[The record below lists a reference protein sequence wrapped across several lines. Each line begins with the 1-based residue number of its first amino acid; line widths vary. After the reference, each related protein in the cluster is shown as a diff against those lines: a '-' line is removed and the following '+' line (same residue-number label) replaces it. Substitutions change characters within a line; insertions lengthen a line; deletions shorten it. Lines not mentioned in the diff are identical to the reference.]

1 MQKEQL
7 LELRNKIVQATQDIA
22 LQGEGN
28 DAERLQVLL
37 NIARAGNA
45 NYAVL
50 QKAYELASSIEGDD
64 DKLAALLDILFE
76 VDVQLAG
83 DESDG
88 ARDGEA
94 VSALVV
100 EPASQEAPVQS
111 GDTPS
116 QFDSNTNQPN
126 EQG

>member
-83 DESDG
+83 DEG
-88 ARDGEA
+88 EGTREGERIAAPVNEA
-94 VSALVV
+94 V
-100 EPASQEAPVQS
+100 SQEAPAQPS
-111 GDTPS
+111 DPPS